1 MLCEHA
7 NPQLIEFADRELS
20 SDIQLQVEQHLGSC
34 DVCQADYAA
43 ITQWRTMASTWHD
56 EIVPAWQPVRLP
68 GRDLFENFRLWFP
81 TAASTAAL
89 AMATLLF
96 VQISK
101 TDGVLPT
108 NQQLP
113 VDFRTL
119 PELPQ
124 AQQAAMVEKVMEG
137 SREQRQDELQALL
150 KILKAEMDR
159 RSIETEES
167 LRYVISHQ
175 LQGQEEMD
183 ELYRQVEA
191 LMVNPD
197 QAATSPV
204 QLPGDVNP

>member
-7 NPQLIEFADRELS
+7 NPQLIEYADRELS
-20 SDIQLQVEQHLGSC
+20 SDVLIEVERHLGSC
-34 DVCQADYAA
+34 EICQADYAA
-43 ITQWRTMASTWHD
+43 ITQWRTMANNWHD
-56 EIVPAWQPVRLP
+56 EIVPTWKPLRMP

-96 VQISK
+96 VQISQ
-101 TDGVLPT
+101 TGGVLPT
-108 NQQLP
+108 NQQIP
-113 VDFRTL
+113 VDFQTL

-183 ELYRQVEA
+183 ALYQQVEA

-197 QAATSPV
+197 QAASDIAHR
-204 QLPGDVNP
+204 PGDDNP